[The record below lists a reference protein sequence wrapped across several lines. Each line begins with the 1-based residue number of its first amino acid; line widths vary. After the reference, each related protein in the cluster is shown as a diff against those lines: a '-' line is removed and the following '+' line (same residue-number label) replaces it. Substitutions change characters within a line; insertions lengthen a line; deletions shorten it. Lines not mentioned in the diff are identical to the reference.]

1 MKILKFSQVMFS
13 SLSSESSTSHTPR
26 LEDFPTLRSEERV
39 NVNIIVSNKIQSSPK
54 WCSLRKFEII
64 DIFADFY
71 HEKLSYER
79 VELQQ
84 QDKYIQNPKYP
95 FKSKYMIEKHSGWKY
110 LKHINLWLRTVN
122 AVGDVRGET
131 GNVISIFSKITKIH
145 SPC

>member
-13 SLSSESSTSHTPR
+13 SLSSESSTSHTPC

-84 QDKYIQNPKYP
+84 
-95 FKSKYMIEKHSGWKY
+95 
-110 LKHINLWLRTVN
+110 
-122 AVGDVRGET
+122 
-131 GNVISIFSKITKIH
+131 
-145 SPC
+145 